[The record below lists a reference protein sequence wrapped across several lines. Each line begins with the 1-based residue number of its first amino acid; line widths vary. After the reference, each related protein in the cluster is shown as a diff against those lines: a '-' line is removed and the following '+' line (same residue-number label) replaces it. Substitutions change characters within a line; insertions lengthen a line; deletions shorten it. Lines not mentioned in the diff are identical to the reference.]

1 MNPVDL
7 VLKMSYF
14 NGVDKGEGKEI
25 AYFCIYS
32 IFNDCSL
39 GADGE
44 PLDVSI
50 PTRALQKV
58 AGKLPLIRH
67 RHGTSV
73 SYHC

>member
-1 MNPVDL
+1 MQILKYVSSLFSFSSFQAIPVDL

-39 GADGE
+39 GA
-44 PLDVSI
+44 
-50 PTRALQKV
+50 AM
-58 AGKLPLIRH
+58 ANH
-67 RHGTSV
+67 
-73 SYHC
+73 